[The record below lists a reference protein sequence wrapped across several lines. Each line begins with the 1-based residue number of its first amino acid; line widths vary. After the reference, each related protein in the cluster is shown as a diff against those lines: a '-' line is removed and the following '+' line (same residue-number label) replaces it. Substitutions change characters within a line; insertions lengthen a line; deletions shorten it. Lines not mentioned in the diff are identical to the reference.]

1 MKNQLEDNKLN
12 VIIGDVDWETFEE
25 IAKIKDNYNFIN
37 LSSEFAVN
45 FILEYEKVD
54 VLIISRKISNT
65 DEIVK
70 KALKKKANTYII
82 GKDIKYPLDLE
93 EIEKILQK
101 ELKNKSEKDESVKS
115 GGFKKYLNS
124 IFRPK
129 ESKSKSHLPEANKNK
144 SSKINSKKSPEI
156 IKSEIKVREIAG
168 AENSNFSKNDDYGTH
183 EYESLMKEDSFDL
196 GEVLEREVKDEPE
209 NRSGHITEDR
219 VEETVGR
226 GIEDRV
232 EKALNFQNTKAIK
245 QKIIVFIKAKGG
257 VGSTILSLFLAYIF
271 RKMKTLLIDLNF
283 SEGGGDI
290 GFYLNIPKTPNIIA
304 FTEGYNRNAMEN
316 SIVNLI
322 DDLDILQTPPTYEL
336 SKKMDLQ
343 DIYSLID
350 IAKRKY
356 HLIIFDLP
364 NQINDMYLGVLDIA
378 DLVIMVSDYTLGSIS
393 RLVSI
398 NNRFIYNDLEK
409 ILVMNRTR
417 NGNGYKFSKDQLK
430 QFFNLKELVFLN
442 EDASL
447 SGKTNFAGFDF
458 RSLKKFGDLTSK
470 VMDLLTCDY

>member
-1 MKNQLEDNKLN
+1 MKNQAEDNKLN

-25 IAKIKDNYNFIN
+25 LAKIKDNYNFIN

-54 VLIISRKISNT
+54 VVILSRKISNT

-70 KALKKKANTYII
+70 KASKKKTSTYII
-82 GKDIKYPLDLE
+82 GKDIKYPLDLK
-93 EIEKILQK
+93 EIEKILGK
-101 ELKNKSEKDESVKS
+101 ELKGKSEKGENVKIN
-115 GGFKKYLNS
+115 GFKKYLSN
-124 IFRPK
+124 IFGSNKDKHEIRLPK
-129 ESKSKSHLPEANKNK
+129 K
-144 SSKINSKKSPEI
+144 
-156 IKSEIKVREIAG
+156 IKSEIKVKETTG
-168 AENSNFSKNDDYGTH
+168 VKKSSLSKNDDYNTYKG
-183 EYESLMKEDSFDL
+183 ESLIDADFKDL
-196 GEVLEREVKDEPE
+196 EKAIE
-209 NRSGHITEDR
+209 SGTEDR
-219 VEETVGR
+219 AKKNLVENVNPA
-226 GIEDRV
+226 
-232 EKALNFQNTKAIK
+232 ALSLQNTKAIK

-322 DDLDILQTPPTYEL
+322 DDLDILQAPPTYEL

-343 DIYSLID
+343 DIYSLVD

-364 NQINDMYLGVLDIA
+364 NQINDMCLGVLDIA
-378 DLVIMVSDYTLGSIS
+378 DLVIMVSDYTPGSIS

-417 NGNGYKFSKDQLK
+417 NGNGYEFTKDQLK

-458 RSLKKFGDLTSK
+458 RSLKKFEGLTSK
-470 VMDLLTCDY
+470 VMETLTCDY

>member
-1 MKNQLEDNKLN
+1 MKNQAEDNKLN

-25 IAKIKDNYNFIN
+25 IAKIKNNYNFIN

-54 VLIISRKISNT
+54 VVILSRKISNT
-65 DEIVK
+65 DEIMK
-70 KALKKKANTYII
+70 KASKKKASTYII

-101 ELKNKSEKDESVKS
+101 ELKDKSEKDENVKNN
-115 GGFKKYLNS
+115 GFKKYLSS
-124 IFRPK
+124 IFRSNK
-129 ESKSKSHLPEANKNK
+129 DKHKNK
-144 SSKINSKKSPEI
+144 LPKK
-156 IKSEIKVREIAG
+156 IKSEIKVKETT
-168 AENSNFSKNDDYGTH
+168 EVKKSSLSKNDDYDTYKG
-183 EYESLMKEDSFDL
+183 ESLTDADFIDL
-196 GEVLEREVKDEPE
+196 EKAIER
-209 NRSGHITEDR
+209 GTEDR
-219 VEETVGR
+219 AEK
-226 GIEDRV
+226 GIENRV
-232 EKALNFQNTKAIK
+232 ESKIKNLVENVNPAALSLQNTKAIK

-271 RKMKTLLIDLNF
+271 RKMKTLLVDLNF

-322 DDLDILQTPPTYEL
+322 DDLDILQAPPTYEL

-364 NQINDMYLGVLDIA
+364 NQINDMCLGVLDIA
-378 DLVIMVSDYTLGSIS
+378 DLVIMVSDYTPGSIS

-417 NGNGYKFSKDQLK
+417 NGNGYEFTKDQLK
-430 QFFNLKELVFLN
+430 LFFNLKELVFLN
-442 EDASL
+442 EDVSL

-458 RSLKKFGDLTSK
+458 RSLKKFEGLTSK
-470 VMDLLTCDY
+470 VMDTLTCDY